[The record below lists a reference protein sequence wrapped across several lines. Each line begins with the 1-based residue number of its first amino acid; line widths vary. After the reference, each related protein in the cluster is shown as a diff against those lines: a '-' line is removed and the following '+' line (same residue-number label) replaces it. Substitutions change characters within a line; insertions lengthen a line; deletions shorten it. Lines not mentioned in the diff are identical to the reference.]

1 MSIYIGIDPAFRDGG
16 FWACII
22 DTTDR
27 TANFKEFNG
36 VENFIHWIYS
46 DDAPEVAFWC
56 VENSNL
62 QNKSFDMTG
71 SASVIARKARNVG
84 TNQAVSEI
92 TCRVL
97 KVKYGPKNLLP
108 ISPQQK
114 GAKIV
119 NNAVFLNIVKSDGL
133 TLTNYGQGNQDKR
146 DAYKIAMIGKQQA
159 RIHQQSK
166 R

>member
-1 MSIYIGIDPAFRDGG
+1 MIYIGIDPAFRDGG
-16 FWACII
+16 FWVCII
-22 DTTDR
+22 DMKDR
-27 TANFKEFNG
+27 TANFKEFDG
-36 VENFIHWIYS
+36 VENFIHWVYS

-97 KVKYGPKNLLP
+97 KTKYGPENVLP

-114 GAKIV
+114 GAKITS
-119 NNAVFLNIVKSDGL
+119 AAAFAAIVRGDGL
-133 TLTNYGQGNQDKR
+133 MLTNFGQGNQDKR
-146 DAYKIAMIGKQQA
+146 DAYKIAQIGKQQCK
-159 RIHQQSK
+159 IHQAT
-166 R
+166 